1 MFKKQPVTEPFQV
14 LLIDSIV
21 VKDGR
26 FYRVHD
32 YGLVEIAPPVELV
45 KPEQTD
51 ENSQE
56 A

>member
-1 MFKKQPVTEPFQV
+1 MFKKQPVAESFQV
-14 LLIDSIV
+14 LPIDSIV

-45 KPEQTD
+45 KPETTD
-51 ENSQE
+51 EDTEE

>member
-1 MFKKQPVTEPFQV
+1 MFKKQPVVEQFQV
-14 LLIDSIV
+14 LPIDTIV

-32 YGLVEIAPPVELV
+32 YGLVEIAKPVELT
-45 KPEQTD
+45 PEPSN
-51 ENSQE
+51 ENTEE